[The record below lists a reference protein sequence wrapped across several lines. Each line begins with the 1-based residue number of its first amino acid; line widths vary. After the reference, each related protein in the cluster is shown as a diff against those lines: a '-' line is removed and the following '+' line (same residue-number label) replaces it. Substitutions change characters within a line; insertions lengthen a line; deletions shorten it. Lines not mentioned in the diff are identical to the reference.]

1 MADHSVLGLRPGSVV
16 QDSYRIERLLG
27 EGGMAATF
35 AATNLA
41 TGHPVALKVMSPAF
55 SANRKAVELFRREST
70 LLRSV
75 RNDAVIGYETTL
87 MDAEGRLFLIMEF
100 VDGKPLSDYV
110 RKGLR
115 LKPHDVLA
123 LGARLAG
130 GLAAIHAL
138 GIVHRDIAPDNILI
152 PHDDITE
159 AKLIDFGLASDTV
172 GTDQSIIGDSFAGK
186 LSYCAP
192 EQLGLYGNKAR
203 PATDAYALGL
213 VLLKT
218 AGLPVPGEGKG
229 FAALDDRRSDVKLP
243 RGRVPEPVRR
253 TLEALLKADPD
264 RRPAD
269 LVALFATARADL
281 AKLPARE
288 SVQVPLPAAGQKG
301 AGQKGGGAR
310 PAPPAG
316 AGDAEAKPRR
326 LVPILAIALA
336 LVLAAGGGAFLLMRS
351 GDSGGGGADVRV
363 AQETLKA
370 DDPLAEIGSLI
381 AAGGSEG
388 LNAALGALLAY
399 QRDPANPDEARQR
412 AAIMVAEMYDPA
424 TYDSARSPLAAA
436 NASAA
441 RRYYQAAADLGS
453 DDARAALARLPAN

>member
-1 MADHSVLGLRPGSVV
+1 MAEHSVLGLRPGSVV

-115 LKPHDVLA
+115 LKPQDVLA

-213 VLLKT
+213 KPLSIRLLITKSE
-218 AGLPVPGEGKG
+218 LSDLQQ
-229 FAALDDRRSDVKLP
+229 ALQIIVD
-243 RGRVPEPVRR
+243 
-253 TLEALLKADPD
+253 KAEENVIDPD
-264 RRPAD
+264 KF
-269 LVALFATARADL
+269 FA
-281 AKLPARE
+281 
-288 SVQVPLPAAGQKG
+288 Q
-301 AGQKGGGAR
+301 
-310 PAPPAG
+310 
-316 AGDAEAKPRR
+316 
-326 LVPILAIALA
+326 
-336 LVLAAGGGAFLLMRS
+336 VLAAAADMSRRPDQISRRGGES
-351 GDSGGGGADVRV
+351 
-363 AQETLKA
+363 
-370 DDPLAEIGSLI
+370 LAESAAI
-381 AAGGSEG
+381 AEYIEDLPYKSRIMSVTEGDWVRLSISEQQTIVNELHEKIERYRRYNEATDAWVDYLGQGAG
-388 LNAALGALLAY
+388 A
-399 QRDPANPDEARQR
+399 EARVYPIR
-412 AAIMVAEMYDPA
+412 LD
-424 TYDSARSPLAAA
+424 
-436 NASAA
+436 
-441 RRYYQAAADLGS
+441 DL
-453 DDARAALARLPAN
+453 P